1 MDHEQ
6 VMRQASWVLAV
17 GVVVTVFGGCARPLP
32 PAQSANG
39 NNVQVLRTAF
49 GGGTA
54 VKAEAAAA
62 AEPTGWATIKGTF
75 KISGSPPELPS
86 IVPDKDQQ
94 VCAPGGRPVPNEALV
109 VDSATQGIR
118 DIVVYLATPARFP
131 VGDEKWEHASYAD
144 SREAAFDFD
153 QKNCIFLTH
162 MVAMRSSQKLRILN
176 SDPVGHNTKIDAT
189 GRAEQ
194 INANIPASSSTMY
207 APKGESQEPFPVSCS
222 IHPWMSARLIVRD
235 SPYFAVTKPDGSF
248 EIANVPA
255 GVPLEFRVWQERAK
269 FLQDVTVNGK
279 AEKWSKGRMK
289 VTLQPDQP
297 LALDVVVDAA
307 AFK

>member
-1 MDHEQ
+1 VQ
-6 VMRQASWVLAV
+6 P
-17 GVVVTVFGGCARPLP
+17 T
-32 PAQSANG
+32 
-39 NNVQVLRTAF
+39 NVNLLRTEY
-49 GGGTA
+49 GGGASSDTA
-54 VKAEAAAA
+54 ATATAA

-75 KISGSPPELPS
+75 KLNGGPPDLPS
-86 IVPDKDQQ
+86 IVANKDQE
-94 VCAPGGRPVPNEALV
+94 VCAPGGRPIPNEELI

-118 DIVVYLATPARFP
+118 DVIVYLAGPGKFP
-131 VGDEKWEHASYAD
+131 LGNEKWEHPSYAD
-144 SREAAFDFD
+144 SREATFDFD

-162 MVAMRSSQKLRILN
+162 TIALRSSQKQRILN

-194 INANIPASSSTMY
+194 INATIPAGASVPYS
-207 APKGESQEPFPVSCS
+207 PRGESQEPFPVSCS
-222 IHPWMSARLIVRD
+222 IHPWMSARMISRD

-279 AEKWSKGRMK
+279 AEKWPKGRIK
-289 VTLQPDQP
+289 ATLQPDQP
-297 LALDVVVDAA
+297 LSLDVVVDAA
-307 AFK
+307 VFK